1 MSMVFFMTRDANLGD
16 LDFIQT
22 LSENAFADRGSYGL
36 IIRNIVQCG
45 LNDTITYKTVVEAVI
60 DDSQQLGFG
69 IIQFPGNGESYIP
82 AIAVI
87 PDSYRRGIGG
97 RLLTRLVEL
106 SREHGDKKVTLHV
119 DPKSP
124 AHGMFTQF
132 GFTQVPGGFAYP
144 AGVMAIKM
152 SFAL

>member
-1 MSMVFFMTRDANLGD
+1 MTRDANRGD

-22 LSENAFADRGSYGL
+22 LSGNAFADRGHYGP

-45 LNDTITYKTVVEAVI
+45 LDDTTTKTVVEAVI

-69 IIQFPGNGESYIP
+69 IIQFPQFPGNGESYIP

-87 PDSYRRGIGG
+87 PDSYRRGIGR
-97 RLLTRLVEL
+97 RLLTHLVEL
-106 SREHGDKKVTLHV
+106 SREHGDMKVTLHV
-119 DPKSP
+119 DPISP

>member
-1 MSMVFFMTRDANLGD
+1 MTRDANRGD

-22 LSENAFADRGSYGL
+22 LSGNAFADRGPYGP

-45 LNDTITYKTVVEAVI
+45 LNDTTTYKTVVEAMI

-69 IIQFPGNGESYIP
+69 IIQFLGNGESYIP

-87 PDSYRRGIGG
+87 PDSYRRGLGR

-119 DPKSP
+119 DPISP
-124 AHGMFTQF
+124 AHGMFTHF
-132 GFTQVPGGFAYP
+132 GFEQVPGGFPYP

>member
-1 MSMVFFMTRDANLGD
+1 MIRDANLGD

-22 LSENAFADRGSYGL
+22 LSENAFADRGSYGPT
-36 IIRNIVQCG
+36 IRTIVQSG
-45 LNDTITYKTVVEAVI
+45 LDDKKTKTVVEEMI

-87 PDSYRRGIGG
+87 PDSYRRGIGR

-119 DPKSP
+119 APDSP

-132 GFTQVPGGFAYP
+132 GFTQVPGGGFTYP

>member
-1 MSMVFFMTRDANLGD
+1 MIRDANLGD

-22 LSENAFADRGSYGL
+22 LSENAFADRGSYGPTICNL
-36 IIRNIVQCG
+36 VQFG
-45 LNDTITYKTVVEAVI
+45 LDNPTTKTVVEAMI

-69 IIQFPGNGESYIP
+69 IIQFQGNKESYIP

-106 SREHGDKKVTLHV
+106 SREHGDKKVTLYV
-119 DPKSP
+119 APDSP

-132 GFTQVPGGFAYP
+132 GFTQVAGGGFTYP
-144 AGVMAIKM
+144 TGVTAIKM